1 MSDSVLS
8 ETPWLTDDEQRTWR
22 SFMLATQLIDEALDR
37 QLQRDANM
45 PHAYYGILVA
55 LSEAPEQ
62 TLRMTDLARHL
73 RYSQSR
79 MTHAI
84 ASMERS
90 GWAKRRSCP
99 TDGRSQLVGITPKGA
114 EVLRDAAVGHVAEVR
129 SVLFDRL
136 SDEQVEQLGTIC
148 SALLADS
155 SGPERGDRQPL

>member
-1 MSDSVLS
+1 MSEDLS
-8 ETPWLTDDEQRTWR
+8 SDTRWLTDAEQRTWR

-55 LSEAPEQ
+55 LSEAPDQ

-90 GWAKRRSCP
+90 GWAKRRTCP
-99 TDGRSQLVGITPKGA
+99 TDRRGQLVSLTPTGTA
-114 EVLRDAAVGHVAEVR
+114 VLRSTAPGHVREVR

-136 SDEQVEQLGTIC
+136 SGEQVEQLHSIC
-148 SALLADS
+148 TTLLADLE
-155 SGPERGDRQPL
+155 PR